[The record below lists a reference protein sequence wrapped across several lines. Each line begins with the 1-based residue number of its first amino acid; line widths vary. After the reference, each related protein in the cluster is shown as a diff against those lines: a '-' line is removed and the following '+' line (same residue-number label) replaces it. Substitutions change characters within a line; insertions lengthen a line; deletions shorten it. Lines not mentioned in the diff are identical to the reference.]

1 LKKGGTA
8 MKRMENEKSKNRT
21 AGGYLQIICL
31 VLCLGMLL
39 SFAGCGGEQT
49 DEEVLQG
56 FVKNM
61 FTLPT
66 DFAAEH
72 REEIGIRDITAE
84 YSAAL
89 RQELGEDLF
98 AESYRDKFF
107 DQVYPQW
114 GVDLYCA
121 TADIQL
127 VPQEV
132 AIERYAEKS
141 IVYAFT
147 VQATA
152 KTESEETPVTLEG
165 KIQLDEDGKISYV
178 EMDLATLDQ
187 VFALGNFG
195 K

>member
-1 LKKGGTA
+1 
-8 MKRMENEKSKNRT
+8 MKRMENGKSGKRA
-21 AGGYLQIICL
+21 AGGYLRVICL
-31 VLCLGMLL
+31 VLCFGMLL
-39 SFAGCGGEQT
+39 SFAGCSEEEKQK
-49 DEEVLQG
+49 EVLRG
-56 FVKNM
+56 FVKDM

-72 REEIGIRDITAE
+72 REEIGISDITAE

-98 AESYRDKFF
+98 AESYRDTFF

-114 GVDLYCA
+114 AVDLYCA
-121 TADIQL
+121 TANIQL

-147 VQATA
+147 AQVTA
-152 KTESEETPVTLEG
+152 KTESGETPVTLEG
-165 KIQLDEDGKISYV
+165 KIQLDEDGKISYI
-178 EMDLATLDQ
+178 EMDLTTLDQ